1 MFYSLVYYPQID
13 ISKINEFRRKYDPYV
28 DVIDAHI
35 TMVFPVPDKIGKDAL
50 TKHIDKKLSNW
61 NPFEITIN
69 GLKKSW
75 DHWLFLVLQEGEQEV
90 VKLHDDL
97 YTGILGPYV
106 RSDIEFI
113 PHIGIGLF
121 VTGEYDVGDPH
132 KTTFDQ
138 SGYNQALKEAE
149 ALDTGQQCLVDR
161 LALVEID
168 DEFRRSRDIQ
178 QFHL

>member
-28 DVIDAHI
+28 DVIETHI
-35 TMVFPVPDKIGKDAL
+35 TIVFPVPDKIGKDAL

-61 NPFEITIN
+61 NPFEITIH
-69 GLKKSW
+69 GLEKSW

-161 LALVEID
+161 LTLVEID
-168 DEFRRSRDIQ
+168 DEFMRSRDIQ